1 MFGAHPCAIDGGVN
15 ALPLELN
22 TRWGFRVMQWKLWLA
37 SGLALVFSVAVAQAE
52 SGGVKRLGGIASFYD
67 THYSGPTASGERYDP
82 AKFTAAHKT
91 LPFGTHLRVT
101 AKGGRSV
108 EVVVNDRG
116 PFTKGRMLDLSLAA
130 AKALRM
136 TGRGLIPVTAEVQP
150 AAFTSASTPPAR

>member
-1 MFGAHPCAIDGGVN
+1 
-15 ALPLELN
+15 
-22 TRWGFRVMQWKLWLA
+22 MQWKLWLA
-37 SGLALVFSVAVAQAE
+37 SGLGLLFSVAGVQAE
-52 SGGVKRLGGIASFYD
+52 AAKRLSGIAAFYD

-91 LPFGTHLRVT
+91 LPFGTRLRVT
-101 AKGGRSV
+101 SKGGRSV

-116 PFTKGRMLDLSLAA
+116 PFTKGRMIDLSLAA

-136 TGRGLIPVTAEVQP
+136 TDRGLIPVTAEVQP